1 MKRGLNGL
9 LLKKINETQKKVVVE
24 EMRYKDKIG
33 IRIQRSNSKTAAVGF
48 FLSVITLNSSIK
60 R

>member
-33 IRIQRSNSKTAAVGF
+33 IRIQRSNSKTAAVGS